1 MLSYMGSKTKF
12 SEAKM
17 RSRSYKKLMH
27 QKTVRENN
35 IGDAIQE
42 AVQKKLTTL
51 KTPDD
56 HGFKIIIRKY
66 RAY

>member
-1 MLSYMGSKTKF
+1 MLSYMGSKSKF
-12 SEAKM
+12 TDAKM

-35 IGDAIQE
+35 VSDAFQD

-56 HGFKIIIRKY
+56 NGFKIIIRKY